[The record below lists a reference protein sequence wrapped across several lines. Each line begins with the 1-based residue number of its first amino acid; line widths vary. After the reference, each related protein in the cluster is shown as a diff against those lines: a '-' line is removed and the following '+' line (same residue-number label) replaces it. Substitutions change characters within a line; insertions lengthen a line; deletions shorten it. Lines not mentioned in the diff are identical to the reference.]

1 MSIIMLSSNA
11 KNKDANRVHHSHTY
25 HFFRNIFVRGEI
37 EKQTSLLA
45 VKVQI
50 LIGEKDKTI
59 PVKKVRC
66 TAASRSSVSLNIS
79 AAYQKWRVKSPGIE
93 TT

>member
-1 MSIIMLSSNA
+1 MCKVRIEGGIFSIVGEHEA
-11 KNKDANRVHHSHTY
+11 QRV
-25 HFFRNIFVRGEI
+25 R
-37 EKQTSLLA
+37 
-45 VKVQI
+45 
-50 LIGEKDKTI
+50 EKDKTI